1 MTGLLKSPLFTVEE
15 ENLICV
21 FGANSRTALMG
32 NIGAAMPIFDEPLMA
47 GIAENALGKLHSMT
61 DAEFAEYIFHPAYHE
76 EEDDD
81 MEDVED
87 DTVLIEVFINESI
100 SEGIGTT
107 GGEE

>member
-1 MTGLLKSPLFTVEE
+1 MNGLLISPLFTVEE

-21 FGANSRTALMG
+21 FNSSSRTALMG

-61 DAEFAEYIFHPAYHE
+61 DAEFAEYVFHPAYHE
-76 EEDDD
+76 EDDD
-81 MEDVED
+81 MEDAGD
-87 DTVLIEVFINESI
+87 DAVLIEVFINEN
-100 SEGIGTT
+100 IGTT